1 MSLPNGSADMF
12 FDQQPDF
19 GFALPA
25 FRAAKKP
32 HYAHTATPKAK
43 EHVLR
48 KRRSSQSFGSSYGA
62 YGEKRRIQEEEQQ
75 EERHQQ
81 RQQQQ
86 QQQQQQQLH
95 SPYACDDGGNN
106 NTYSSASSR
115 AGTASTAASLPY
127 SQKGGLPLARAPS
140 RDFGSSTMHTTNSS
154 VNATTDLFS
163 EIPTAQLLQKQSAP
177 PFHSNSNN
185 NRTTPSSI
193 HPFVLEKNALSRHT
207 KRLKGKG
214 TTSKPLRRS
223 SSMGPLVA
231 LNKGKK
237 NVGEGSSGLR
247 NTFKRRRSTTDLTG
261 QPLLD

>member
-1 MSLPNGSADMF
+1 
-12 FDQQPDF
+12 
-19 GFALPA
+19 
-25 FRAAKKP
+25 
-32 HYAHTATPKAK
+32 
-43 EHVLR
+43 
-48 KRRSSQSFGSSYGA
+48 
-62 YGEKRRIQEEEQQ
+62 
-75 EERHQQ
+75 
-81 RQQQQ
+81 
-86 QQQQQQQLH
+86 
-95 SPYACDDGGNN
+95 
-106 NTYSSASSR
+106 
-115 AGTASTAASLPY
+115 
-127 SQKGGLPLARAPS
+127 
-140 RDFGSSTMHTTNSS
+140 
-154 VNATTDLFS
+154 TDLFS

-261 QPLLD
+261 ATVAGLIDEMREFYHQANKGQEHNNSANTGQMHQEKQQLADMLQRESVRFHPAIVTNVRLLYTTFTKQYGKGFG

>member
-1 MSLPNGSADMF
+1 M
-12 FDQQPDF
+12 
-19 GFALPA
+19 
-25 FRAAKKP
+25 
-32 HYAHTATPKAK
+32 
-43 EHVLR
+43 
-48 KRRSSQSFGSSYGA
+48 
-62 YGEKRRIQEEEQQ
+62 
-75 EERHQQ
+75 
-81 RQQQQ
+81 
-86 QQQQQQQLH
+86 
-95 SPYACDDGGNN
+95 
-106 NTYSSASSR
+106 
-115 AGTASTAASLPY
+115 
-127 SQKGGLPLARAPS
+127 ARAPS

-261 QPLLD
+261 ATVAGLIDEMREFYHQANKGQDGGVVYHALNVQQ